1 MSRVKDLEA
10 TVAQRVG
17 VSMLYTSEQLQLQPK
32 YIHFLE
38 RIADGAATAGPVRYM
53 CSFPSLACC
62 AYRLNGSGGSVWWYD
77 RLFL

>member
-17 VSMLYTSEQLQLQPK
+17 VNMLYTSEQLQVQPK

-38 RIADGAATAGPVRYM
+38 CIADGAATAGPVRYM
-53 CSFPSLACC
+53 CSFPSWL
-62 AYRLNGSGGSVWWYD
+62 VVPTV
-77 RLFL
+77 